1 MKLNL
6 LEATPERR
14 REMQQSGA
22 TPRVLLR
29 RWAFLAYAVA
39 KLLAGAVVVSMIY
52 LFAFGALVV
61 QTGLLTGASAGIVFL
76 LGFIPVGRL
85 FFSWAFPVRY

>member
-1 MKLNL
+1 MDKNL

-14 REMQQSGA
+14 REVAESGV
-22 TPRVLLR
+22 TPRTLLR
-29 RWAFLAYAVA
+29 RWAYLAYAVA

-52 LFAFGALVV
+52 FFAFGALVV
-61 QTGLLTGASAGIVFL
+61 QTGLLTGSPAGIVFL
-76 LGFIPVGRL
+76 LGFVPVGRL